1 MTEESP
7 MAVKVGD
14 KAPQFTL
21 FDTDRKAR
29 SMGEFAG
36 KKLVLVFYPGAFT
49 GVCTKEMCS
58 FRDAMAKFNSFQ
70 AQVVGISVDSPFAN
84 KAFADQNKLTFPL
97 LSDHSREASKAYA
110 GLFPDFAGVK
120 GYIVPNRSVFVV
132 DSKGIVRF
140 AWISDNPGLEP
151 NYDEVVKAAE
161 AVH

>member
-1 MTEESP
+1 
-7 MAVKVGD
+7 MAVKIGD
-14 KAPQFTL
+14 KAPSFTL
-21 FDTDRKAR
+21 FDTDRKPR
-29 SMGEFAG
+29 SLSEFSG

-58 FRDAMAKFNSFQ
+58 FRDAMATFNSFQ
-70 AQVVGISVDSPFAN
+70 AQVIGISVDSPFAN

-97 LSDHSREASKAYA
+97 LTDYDREASKAYA

-120 GYIVPNRSVFVV
+120 GYSVPNRSVFIV
-132 DSKGIVRF
+132 DGKGIVRF
-140 AWISDNPGLEP
+140 AWVSDSPGQEP